1 MKDEF
6 LAFIKAIWDRRASHT
21 IFMTMYYQDIHEGE
35 LLTLTP
41 ANIDFE
47 KKTLTV
53 NKSYQRLG
61 KEDIITTP
69 KTTKSN
75 RTIPIPDGL
84 CICLKEY
91 MTHCYEMQPDDRFF
105 PYTKIFLYHEIEHG
119 CKVSGVQRIKVH
131 DI

>member
-53 NKSYQRLG
+53 NKSY
-61 KEDIITTP
+61 
-69 KTTKSN
+69 
-75 RTIPIPDGL
+75 
-84 CICLKEY
+84 
-91 MTHCYEMQPDDRFF
+91 
-105 PYTKIFLYHEIEHG
+105 
-119 CKVSGVQRIKVH
+119 
-131 DI
+131 